1 VYGTP
6 NDEGLS
12 PTELEFQTFIE
23 ANPHNDTFIYIKDTT
38 NERDEGTK
46 NFIGRIKI
54 PANYKRFKD
63 LDDLKSHVTD
73 SLVVYLHENGII
85 QSEPFDMAIAIET
98 DYDAINEEEV
108 KEFLEKRAT
117 RLKLDVPARDIDDIL
132 LNILKV
138 IKNFKGEIKPTNT
151 GLLFFGKDPSTFIP
165 QNEIRIARFKGVTR
179 LETIDSQEIKGPIYK
194 MLDDVESFSGET
206 LEQQIKLWNLN
217 VSIFQNTHTKL

>member
-1 VYGTP
+1 
-6 NDEGLS
+6 
-12 PTELEFQTFIE
+12 
-23 ANPHNDTFIYIKDTT
+23 
-38 NERDEGTK
+38 
-46 NFIGRIKI
+46 
-54 PANYKRFKD
+54 
-63 LDDLKSHVTD
+63 
-73 SLVVYLHENGII
+73 
-85 QSEPFDMAIAIET
+85 
-98 DYDAINEEEV
+98 
-108 KEFLEKRAT
+108 
-117 RLKLDVPARDIDDIL
+117 
-132 LNILKV
+132 LKV